1 LFVWLLSSPPAAAAA
16 RSPPHPLPLPPQ
28 PPTKKH
34 PNTNSAVGW
43 HLHREAARLDAEAAQ
58 WKRAA
63 DELGA
68 AVEAKAREAAGA
80 EQRVAA
86 AEAAVVRVSADLARA
101 ERGLEAGQERLR
113 EAERGAQAAQAE
125 LERARRDA
133 EDAAQRAQAAERATE
148 QAQAYGATLQGYNTS
163 LTSDL
168 VAEKAAR
175 EELAREREALQARAA
190 ELGGLLSSQERV
202 LEMEREAARRARAE
216 REQAAGDAAR
226 LGSELESARAAA
238 QRAGEEA
245 EALREELR
253 ALRSARDEG
262 QDALQAAAGER
273 AALEARLKKQAAE
286 LSAARQERDALK
298 RDAAAAAAEQ
308 TSRGADASE
317 MEARIAALQEAVA
330 DAERRVLEGDLLRR
344 KMHNTIMELK
354 GNIRVFCRVRP
365 PSSAEE
371 EQAAAAQQAAPASG
385 KAGGVGGSRAVVGKK
400 PAAAG
405 GKRGAAAAGGTYE
418 YEEEEE
424 QEGDGDG
431 GDGNNN
437 SALLATSFPVTGE
450 LLGRGLEIVVPGN
463 LTNQPPQRHSF
474 AFDRVFGPQSGQ
486 EQVFEEIGEL
496 VQSALD
502 GHKVCIFAYGQTG
515 SGKTHTMVGDSA
527 KPGIIPRAMRQ
538 IFDSSRRLTEAHGWE
553 FSMQASMLEIYNE
566 EYRDLLAAG
575 GGGGG
580 GAAAGGKRGG
590 GKAEAAASSQPP
602 PSLKVTHDAS
612 TGATHVSDL
621 TLLDVQTPEDVE
633 ALLRRAME
641 RRAVGCTQL
650 NAQSSRSHAV
660 FSLRIDGK
668 CARQRLRASGA
679 LHLVDLAGSERVK
692 ESGAEGARLK
702 EAQAINKSLS
712 ALGDVIFALAS
723 KQEHVPFRNSKLT
736 WLLAPALG
744 GGGKTL
750 MFVNVAPTARHASE
764 SLCSLRFA
772 AKVNACEVG
781 RGKRDV
787 RAIGG

>member
-1 LFVWLLSSPPAAAAA
+1 
-16 RSPPHPLPLPPQ
+16 
-28 PPTKKH
+28 
-34 PNTNSAVGW
+34 
-43 HLHREAARLDAEAAQ
+43 
-58 WKRAA
+58 
-63 DELGA
+63 
-68 AVEAKAREAAGA
+68 
-80 EQRVAA
+80 
-86 AEAAVVRVSADLARA
+86 
-101 ERGLEAGQERLR
+101 
-113 EAERGAQAAQAE
+113 
-125 LERARRDA
+125 
-133 EDAAQRAQAAERATE
+133 
-148 QAQAYGATLQGYNTS
+148 
-163 LTSDL
+163 L
-168 VAEKAAR
+168 VAEKARR

-202 LEMEREAARRARAE
+202 LEMEREAAKRARTE
-216 REQAAGDAAR
+216 REAAASEAAR
-226 LGSELESARAAA
+226 LGSELDSARNAA
-238 QRAGEEA
+238 QRATEEA
-245 EALREELR
+245 EALREELS
-253 ALRSARDEG
+253 ALRAARDEG
-262 QDALQAAAGER
+262 QGALEAAAGER
-273 AALEARLKKQAAE
+273 AALEARLRKQADE
-286 LSAARQERDALK
+286 LAKVRNETAALK
-298 RDAAAAAAEQ
+298 REAAAAAAEQ
-308 TSRGADASE
+308 TRGGADARE
-317 MEARIAALQEAVA
+317 MEARVAALQESLA
-330 DAERRVLEGDLLRR
+330 DAERRVLEGELLRR

-365 PSSAEE
+365 PSAEE
-371 EQAAAAQQAAPASG
+371 EEAVQKAAAGAGAG
-385 KAGGVGGSRAVVGKK
+385 AGGVGGSRAV
-400 PAAAG
+400 AAAKPRG
-405 GKRGAAAAGGTYE
+405 RGAAASGKSRAAAAAGGTYE
-418 YEEEEE
+418 YDEDEDER
-424 QEGDGDG
+424 QGDDDEDG
-431 GDGNNN
+431 PNTGNN

-450 LLGRGLEIVVPGN
+450 LLGRGLEIVVPGS

-515 SGKTHTMVGDSA
+515 SGKTHTMVGDA
-527 KPGIIPRAMRQ
+527 QRPGVIPRAMRQ
-538 IFDSSRRLTEAHGWE
+538 IFDSSRKLTESHGWE

-566 EYRDLLAAG
+566 EYRDLLAGAAGGSGGGGAG

-580 GAAAGGKRGG
+580 GGGKRGG
-590 GKAEAAASSQPP
+590 AAAASSSSAQQPIQH
-602 PSLKVTHDAS
+602 KVTHDPA
-612 TGATHVSDL
+612 TGATTVSDL
-621 TLLDVQTPEDVE
+621 THLDVSTPEDVE
-633 ALLRRAME
+633 ALLKRAME

-660 FSLRIDGK
+660 FSLRIEGK

-692 ESGAEGARLK
+692 ESGAAGARLK

-712 ALGDVIFALAS
+712 ALGDVIMALAS

-787 RAIGG
+787 RAG